1 MKYKSGIFAA
11 IHETMQGLHDIGAID
26 KKTMRGFDKSCLTEI
41 KPLSGGDIKAIREKE
56 ALSQAAF
63 AIYLNVG
70 KNHVSAWERGVKKPS
85 GAALKLLTIVKNK
98 GTDLA
103 NGKISKFTIDALLNM
118 PAKTGKTAELNI
130 RA

>member
-1 MKYKSGIFAA
+1 MKYKSEALAA
-11 IHETMQGLHDIGAID
+11 IHEMMEGAYNIGAID

-70 KNHVSAWERGVKKPS
+70 KKSRFGL
-85 GAALKLLTIVKNK
+85 GA
-98 GTDLA
+98 G
-103 NGKISKFTIDALLNM
+103 
-118 PAKTGKTAELNI
+118 
-130 RA
+130 R

>member
-1 MKYKSGIFAA
+1 MERKYKSELSGV
-11 IHETMQGLHDIGAID
+11 IHEMASALHDIGVID
-26 KKTMRGFDKSCLTEI
+26 KKTMRNFDKSCLTEI
-41 KPLSGGDIKAIREKE
+41 KPLSGEDIKAIREKE

-98 GTDLA
+98 GIEA
-103 NGKISKFTIDALLNM
+103 IA
-118 PAKTGKTAELNI
+118 
-130 RA
+130 

>member
-56 ALSQAAF
+56 ALYVSRFRHLSQ
-63 AIYLNVG
+63 
-70 KNHVSAWERGVKKPS
+70 RGEKS
-85 GAALKLLTIVKNK
+85 RFGLGA
-98 GTDLA
+98 G
-103 NGKISKFTIDALLNM
+103 
-118 PAKTGKTAELNI
+118 
-130 RA
+130 R